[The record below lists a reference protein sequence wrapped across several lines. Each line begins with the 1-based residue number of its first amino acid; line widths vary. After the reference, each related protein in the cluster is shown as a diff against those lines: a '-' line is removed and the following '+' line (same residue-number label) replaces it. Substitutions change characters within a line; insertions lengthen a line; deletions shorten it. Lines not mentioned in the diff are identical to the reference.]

1 MAKNVLENCLSVW
14 CNVLPKYLEV
24 FDGEKKKKK
33 HPQILVCV
41 TNFQNVCYQ
50 IKQ

>member
-24 FDGEKKKKK
+24 FDEKKNLKFWFVS
-33 HPQILVCV
+33 QIFKTCA
-41 TNFQNVCYQ
+41 T
-50 IKQ
+50 KSSSK